1 MANPCSAVFQAGGLV
16 VVLVEVSRKQYLA
29 SIVPVIVNAILN
41 EHQIVVD
48 IVAFVAKG
56 DFPRSRLGEK
66 QRGKILANW
75 VTRKLR
81 TIAQFA
87 IRDVDAAV
95 MGEVNSPGG
104 VAMEPRAS
112 MVSVQS
118 GGAGAGAGVPSLRN
132 MEQAAP
138 PQILEQEEHE
148 YPAENRFSFMPAPRI
163 TNMADA
169 ADPSVATGDY
179 HGVADAVPPQSVI
192 TSQPPAQLVLSH
204 TTGQGFDMPDLA
216 QYGDTG
222 LQRKPIPAHAPPPQ
236 IMLPSVDG
244 REDFKRGG
252 EGAGAGDDEEAWTT
266 EAIMHMNLAG
276 HMSSPPR

>member
-179 HGVADAVPPQSVI
+179 HGVADAVPPVGHHFSASGAARSLAYHRSGVRHARPGAVRRHR
-192 TSQPPAQLVLSH
+192 PP
-204 TTGQGFDMPDLA
+204 
-216 QYGDTG
+216 
-222 LQRKPIPAHAPPPQ
+222 
-236 IMLPSVDG
+236 
-244 REDFKRGG
+244 
-252 EGAGAGDDEEAWTT
+252 EEANSRARSSAADYVT
-266 EAIMHMNLAG
+266 ERGWSGGL
-276 HMSSPPR
+276 